1 MPALRAVHIRP
12 RRLSAPPGT
21 PPPHRA
27 RAALLG
33 PSVVA
38 LAALGSLVLGLA
50 VPTQAVAAPSPAQAE
65 AVAST
70 TPALAAATGTEAPP
84 PPPDLAPAAG
94 VLFGASVARGTYPLT
109 EDAVTAYEQRLGRRL
124 DAHRWYSRWDEPM
137 PPNPVRTSVDEGR
150 TPVLSI
156 EPRLRDGTRLSW
168 ASIARGDHDAR
179 IRTQAAAIGGLGVP
193 LFLTFHHEP
202 EFAATHGTPTEFRA
216 AWRHYVEVFRAAG
229 VRNVV
234 WTWVVTPTVFYA
246 APATATADQLYPGD
260 DVVDW
265 LGLDAYN
272 WYGCTTGVPTAWR
285 TMAQIAAPF
294 REFGRAHGKPLM
306 LAEWGSAED
315 PADPSRKAS
324 WLRDSMTT
332 LTGWPEMKAVLY
344 FDHHGSCPWW
354 SDSTTASLTAFRDI
368 AALPGAHGR
377 TTAWLRP
384 TTVLGAAPLSVGFDG
399 SSSTGAGAA
408 TGAGIATWSFEAGDG
423 SAARSGVG
431 RPPATLGHTYAAGTY
446 QALLRVTD
454 SAGRSATDTVTIT
467 SAKPPTID
475 AAARAITADS
485 ADLTAWANLD
495 NLTGTVRFEWGTT
508 TSYGSTAT
516 VAVPAVPYT
525 KTVVQ
530 RVTGLRAGTTYHLR
544 VTATSAAGSA
554 VRTRTFSTA
563 GAPTTSATWTKA
575 TTTTTT
581 VLAALV
587 HPRQLATTVWFE
599 WGTTAALGS
608 RTAAVAVAA
617 LGYEKTV
624 EVPLTGLSPGVTYHL
639 RVVAQNAMGTVSG
652 PVRTVTT
659 SR

>member
-1 MPALRAVHIRP
+1 MA
-12 RRLSAPPGT
+12 T
-21 PPPHRA
+21 PPP
-27 RAALLG
+27 
-33 PSVVA
+33 
-38 LAALGSLVLGLA
+38 
-50 VPTQAVAAPSPAQAE
+50 AQAGP
-65 AVAST
+65 VASPT
-70 TPALAAATGTEAPP
+70 RAMTSATEAATPPPGPDLTPAEGL
-84 PPPDLAPAAG
+84 
-94 VLFGASVARGTYPLT
+94 LFGASVARGTHPLT
-109 EDAVTAYEQRLGRRL
+109 ENAVTAYEERLGRRL

-156 EPRLRDGTRLSW
+156 EPTLRDGTRLSW

-179 IRTQAAAIGGLGVP
+179 IRAQAAAIGGLGVP

-202 EFAATHGTPTEFRA
+202 EFAAAHGTPAEFRA
-216 AWRHYVEVFRAAG
+216 AWRRYVEVFRATG

-234 WTWVVTPTVFYA
+234 WVWVVTPTVFYA

-272 WYGCTTGVPTAWR
+272 WYGCTTGVPTTWR
-285 TMAQIAAPF
+285 TMAQIAGPF
-294 REFGRAHGKPLM
+294 RDFGRAHGKPLM
-306 LAEWGSAED
+306 LAEWGAAED
-315 PADPSRKAS
+315 PADPTRKAA
-324 WLRDSMTT
+324 WLRESMAT
-332 LTGWPEMKAVLY
+332 LSTWPEMKAVLY

-354 SDSTTASLTAFRDI
+354 SDSTPASLTAFRDI
-368 AALPGAHGR
+368 ATLPAAHGR

-384 TTVLGAAPLSVGFDG
+384 TTVLGASPLTVGFDG
-399 SSSTGAGAA
+399 SSSTAAGMT
-408 TGAGIATWSFEAGDG
+408 TGSGVTTWSFEAGDG
-423 SAARSGVG
+423 SAARSGTG
-431 RPPATLGHTYAAGTY
+431 QPPAALGHTYAAGTY
-446 QALLRVTD
+446 RAVLRVTD
-454 SAGRSATDTVTIT
+454 TAGRSATDTVTIT
-467 SAKPPTID
+467 SAKAPVID
-475 AAARAITADS
+475 ASARAVTADG

-508 TSYGSTAT
+508 TSYGSAAT

-530 RVTGLRAGTTYHLR
+530 RVTGLQAGTTYYVR
-544 VTATSAAGSA
+544 ATATSASGTA

-563 GAPTTSATWTKA
+563 GAPTTSATWTSA
-575 TTTTTT
+575 TTRTAT
-581 VLAALV
+581 ALKAQV

-599 WGTTAALGS
+599 WGTTAALGN
-608 RTAAVAVAA
+608 RTAVVAVPA

-624 EVPLTGLSPGVTYHL
+624 EVPLAGLAPGVTYHL

-659 SR
+659 SP